1 MANTQATDKFQNQ
14 PLKPKTSEVISLKK
28 KYSKTDEG
36 SEEDGFAFGSSDNSM
51 SNSSIK
57 QQRIVRKVQDT
68 LSSDSSDEFIKVN

>member
-1 MANTQATDKFQNQ
+1 MANTLITDQFQNQ
-14 PLKPKTSEVISLKK
+14 HLKPKTSEVISLKK
-28 KYSKTDEG
+28 KYSKTDE
-36 SEEDGFAFGSSDNSM
+36 SSEDGFAFGSSDNSL